1 MTIVNRYYRGFV
13 LIAVF
18 IVTAFALNFLD
29 PIAQD
34 LAYHNFSDCRSFFGI
49 NHFMDVMSNIPFL
62 IIGFM
67 GVRLAKKA
75 FQKQTM
81 AYFLM
86 TFILFLGVFFT
97 GLGSAFYHYSPNNFT
112 LIFDRLPMTLVFTAF
127 FGAIIYDYVDRRVGA
142 WVFYTLL
149 TIGIYSILYWYY
161 TEIIGEGDLRLY
173 AFIQF
178 FPVLA
183 VPLILIF
190 YKNNQLY
197 TKQLVYVF
205 AAYTMAKVCEHYDT
219 QIFEFLGVVSG
230 HTIKHLFSALAVYFV
245 YTIYNNRI
253 TADNLSLPT

>member
-18 IVTAFALNFLD
+18 IVTAVALNFLD

-34 LAYHNFSDCRSFFGI
+34 LAYHQFSDCREILGI
-49 NHFMDVMSNIPFL
+49 PHFMDVVSNLPFL

-67 GVRLAKKA
+67 GVRLARKA
-75 FQKQTM
+75 YLKQSM

-86 TFILFLGVFFT
+86 TFVLFSGVFFT
-97 GLGSAFYHYSPNNFT
+97 GIGSAVYHYTPNNFS

-127 FGAIIYDYVDRRVGA
+127 FATIIYDYVDRRVGA
-142 WVFYTLL
+142 WSFYSLL
-149 TIGIYSILYWYY
+149 VIGIYSIFYWYY
-161 TEIIGEGDLRLY
+161 TEITGVGDLRLY

-190 YKNNQLY
+190 YKSSQLY
-197 TKQLVYVF
+197 TKQLIYVF
-205 AAYTMAKVCEHYDT
+205 AAYTLAKLFEHYDT
-219 QIFEFLGVVSG
+219 QVFEFLGVISG
-230 HTIKHLFSALAVYFV
+230 HTIKHLFSALAVYI
-245 YTIYNNRI
+245 IYLIYQKRI
-253 TADNLSLPT
+253 S